1 MDRLDWYLVGERCV
15 VIVCAAVALL
25 YAIAGGR

>member
-1 MDRLDWYLVGERCV
+1 MTRPDWYLVGERCV

-25 YAIAGGR
+25 YAIGAIA

>member
-15 VIVCAAVALL
+15 VWLCAAIALL
-25 YAIAGGR
+25 YAIGVIA